1 MAGTR
6 SKDLAG
12 EFGFPWRITAIHR
25 AQFTFRFAN
34 ITVLFNG
41 NYATGLG
48 GGHRANPSVQIGES
62 PVNATSIDFL
72 PSPKGGRS
80 IREGAHEQTFIE
92 GHRASLRHFLTIYFQ
107 HRSGRNRRAHAPER
121 LTSGQACAKF
131 SAKLSL
137 IFFDAAA

>member
-6 SKDLAG
+6 STDLAG

-34 ITVLFNG
+34 ITVLCNG
-41 NYATGLG
+41 NYSTGLG

-72 PSPKGGRS
+72 PSPKVGVRFVRVPMNKRLSRVTVQASG
-80 IREGAHEQTFIE
+80 TF
-92 GHRASLRHFLTIYFQ
+92 
-107 HRSGRNRRAHAPER
+107 
-121 LTSGQACAKF
+121 
-131 SAKLSL
+131 
-137 IFFDAAA
+137 